1 MARKVFI
8 SLLGASIYREC
19 VYTKENFRSQPVRF
33 VQEATLDMLLRQGQ
47 WLSTD
52 AAYILLTET
61 AEKNNWHDN
70 GHEREQYEGLCTRL
84 KKMSLPFEV
93 MTIKN
98 LPIGNNEDEIWK
110 IFETIYEQIQE
121 GDTLYFDITHCFR
134 YMPMI
139 VLALINYSKFLKNT
153 VVANILYGN
162 WEARNAET
170 NEAPIMD
177 FLPISTLLDWNH
189 AAGQFIES
197 GSVSN
202 MMNLCNDVLIPIM
215 RDSKRRD
222 KETLELGNFVKKLNE
237 LVSDFNTCRGFN
249 IIDSKNLNFLLNSF
263 EKMNVDLIPPFKPL
277 FKRIIEPLNSFST
290 KSNAQ
295 NMIHAAR
302 WCFNNKMFQQ
312 AVTLLE
318 EGIITL
324 VCERHRLNPFD
335 KDDRKLVSDAI
346 YYRGK
351 TSDSEIIS
359 PASYN
364 NPANMI
370 AVKDIFND
378 KEFITDEF
386 VTKYTLLQDTR
397 NNYNHAGMNKNKWSS
412 KALIE
417 KIEGSLQFFENILSG
432 EIGRYTKKTEETEPV
447 LASQP
452 IMLINFSNH
461 PYSVWSDEQKSAA
474 ATYGNVVD
482 IQFPMVDETGDETY
496 IKSLADEYVQKIMSH
511 GGNSNVVVHLMGEF
525 SLSHSVL
532 HRLQNAGYKCVVST
546 TKRIV
551 EMLDD
556 GSKKVSFKFCK
567 FREYENK

>member
-8 SLLGASIYREC
+8 SLLGASIYKEC
-19 VYTKENFRSQPVRF
+19 IYTKENFQSQPVRF
-33 VQEATLDMLLRQGQ
+33 IQEATLDMLLQQ
-47 WLSTD
+47 SEWQSSD
-52 AAYILLTET
+52 AAYILLTQA

-93 MTIKN
+93 HTIEN
-98 LPIGNNEDEIWK
+98 LPTGNNEDEIWK
-110 IFETIYEQIQE
+110 IFETLYAQIQE
-121 GDTLYFDITHCFR
+121 DDILYFDITHCFR

-153 VVANILYGN
+153 VVANISYGN
-162 WEARNAET
+162 WEARNIET
-170 NEAPIMD
+170 SEAPIMD
-177 FLPISTLLDWNH
+177 LLPISTLLDWNY
-189 AAGQFIES
+189 AAGQFIDS
-197 GSVSN
+197 GNATN
-202 MMNLCNDVLIPIM
+202 MMYLCNAVVMPIM
-215 RDSKRRD
+215 RDSAKRNE
-222 KETLELGNFVKKLNE
+222 ETREVGNFVKKLNE

-277 FKRIIEPLNSFST
+277 FKRIIEPLNGFST
-290 KSNAQ
+290 KNNAQ

-302 WCFNNKMFQQ
+302 WCFNNKMYQQ

-318 EGIITL
+318 EGIITII
-324 VCERHRLNPFD
+324 CERHRLNSFD
-335 KDDRKLVSDAI
+335 KEERKLVSDAI

-351 TSDSEIIS
+351 TSDSAMIS
-359 PASYN
+359 PASYS
-364 NPANMI
+364 NPATMT

-378 KEFITDEF
+378 KEFLTDEF

-417 KIEGSLQFFENILSG
+417 KIEGSLLFFENLLSG
-432 EIGRYTKKTEETEPV
+432 EIGTYIRKEQECNAINESELTV
-447 LASQP
+447 LVN
-452 IMLINFSNH
+452 LSNH
-461 PYSVWSDEQKSAA
+461 PYSVWSEEQKSAA
-474 ATYGNVVD
+474 AIYGNVVD
-482 IQFPMVDETGDETY
+482 IQFPMVDEAGDETY
-496 IKSLADEYVQKIMSH
+496 IKSLADEYMQKIAH
-511 GGNSNVVVHLMGEF
+511 YGDKYNVTVHLMGEF
-525 SLSHSVL
+525 SLSYSVL
-532 HRLQNAGYKCVVST
+532 HRLQKAGYKCIVST

-567 FREYENK
+567 FREYER